1 MKTVLALS
9 GSSNRGKSTTLNL
22 VIDLLKAA
30 YPHAQV
36 EERRY
41 KVDRTFVLV
50 IDGRKVGV
58 ETQGDP
64 ASRLPTSL
72 KRFVDAG
79 CEVIVCA
86 CRSYGATTQSV
97 EDLATRDYAIQWFAK
112 DRSDHVADQ
121 ARDNADVAKRIF
133 EAVHRALDE

>member
-1 MKTVLALS
+1 MKAVLALS
-9 GSSNRGKSTTLNL
+9 GSSNRGKSTTLNV
-22 VIDLLKAA
+22 VIGLLKAA
-30 YPHAQV
+30 YPRAQV
-36 EERRY
+36 DERPY
-41 KVDRTFVLV
+41 KVDRTFLLM

-86 CRSYGATTQSV
+86 CRSYGATKQSV
-97 EDLATRDYAIQWFAK
+97 EDLATQDYAIQWFAK
-112 DRSDHVADQ
+112 DRSDQAADQ
-121 ARDNADVAKRIF
+121 ARDNEAVATRIF
-133 EAVHRALDE
+133 EAVQRALDE